1 HGEATSAE
9 KLASLL
15 LYASCSMVI
24 SMMYKG
30 VLSSF
35 DFKAPFTLLAGQ
47 TFVAL
52 LFTSFAQR
60 FLSSSKAFYVPPFSM
75 RVLKSALLPGTL
87 FVSNIAVGF
96 LGLRLVNVPMFLAV
110 RRTTTIFTMAAE
122 WAILGNQPSGLAML
136 SVALIGAGAIIA
148 GMQTFATEVLGF
160 VFTLFNNAITAGF
173 GMVYYNSLVALPLS
187 LLCMVIFGEVQ
198 YLAAYE
204 RYSISLAI
212 AVVAASSL
220 GVIMTFA
227 VFWCTTTNSPVV
239 TSVTGN
245 VKDVIS
251 TFVGAALFPGF

>member
-1 HGEATSAE
+1 MR
-9 KLASLL
+9 
-15 LYASCSMVI
+15 CS
-24 SMMYKG
+24 S
-30 VLSSF
+30 
-35 DFKAPFTLLAGQ
+35 
-47 TFVAL
+47 
-52 LFTSFAQR
+52 R
-60 FLSSSKAFYVPPFSM
+60 
-75 RVLKSALLPGTL
+75 
-87 FVSNIAVGF
+87 
-96 LGLRLVNVPMFLAV
+96 
-110 RRTTTIFTMAAE
+110 
-122 WAILGNQPSGLAML
+122 
-136 SVALIGAGAIIA
+136 GAGAGPRPRTPPRPHTVQLNIA
-148 GMQTFATEVLGF
+148 KRFSDEHNVK
-160 VFTLFNNAITAGF
+160 GF

-251 TFVGAALFPGF
+251 TFVGAALFPGFVATAYTVGGLATSFTGSALYTYAKLSGKSGSTATSKAASHSPSTQQERDTLLGGNVDQDARLKVGGEPGQQDV